1 MQIMHALHKLT
12 LSTSKMAEGVKEDVH
27 FRRFVGGEDG
37 GGRALPT
44 KKKKKKRRCA
54 LAQRNCVLFCLVIVL
69 REKNQAQL
77 KLFLF

>member
-1 MQIMHALHKLT
+1 MHALHKLT

-27 FRRFVGGEDG
+27 FRHWGR
-37 GGRALPT
+37 RALPT

>member
-1 MQIMHALHKLT
+1 MHALHKLT

-27 FRRFVGGEDG
+27 FRRWG
-37 GGRALPT
+37 GGRALTT

-69 REKNQAQL
+69 GEKNQAQL
-77 KLFLF
+77 KLLF